1 MLDALVSG
9 SSRLLRDNTAF
20 ERHTNSSETGIW
32 LKALIPLVCAA
43 GSSADTLADF
53 LISSSPAGRR
63 NSAKTAAVLS
73 FLKDLP
79 PLVQP
84 VLLST
89 AASKGDGTESL
100 AGELTARTPARQ
112 CILRA
117 GMVRKHMQAMH
128 ICCIEFNSEMSKAPG
143 GLSKG
148 EADPSS

>member
-1 MLDALVSG
+1 M
-9 SSRLLRDNTAF
+9 RDNTAF
-20 ERHTNSSETGIW
+20 ERRTNSSQTGTW

-63 NSAKTAAVLS
+63 SSAKTAAVLS

-89 AASKGDGTESL
+89 AASKGDGSEPL
-100 AGELTARTPARQ
+100 AGELTERTPASR
-112 CILRA
+112 CIFRSGYDEKAHA
-117 GMVRKHMQAMH
+117 GYAYML
-128 ICCIEFNSEMSKAPG
+128 F
-143 GLSKG
+143 
-148 EADPSS
+148 

>member
-1 MLDALVSG
+1 MSG
-9 SSRLLRDNTAF
+9 SSRLFLDNTAF
-20 ERHTNSSETGIW
+20 ERRTNSSETGIW

-73 FLKDLP
+73 CLKDLP

-89 AASKGDGTESL
+89 AASKGAGIELL
-100 AGELTARTPARQ
+100 AGELTERTPASR
-112 CILRA
+112 CIFRGGYGEKAHA
-117 GMVRKHMQAMH
+117 GYAYM
-128 ICCIEFNSEMSKAPG
+128 
-143 GLSKG
+143 LY
-148 EADPSS
+148 